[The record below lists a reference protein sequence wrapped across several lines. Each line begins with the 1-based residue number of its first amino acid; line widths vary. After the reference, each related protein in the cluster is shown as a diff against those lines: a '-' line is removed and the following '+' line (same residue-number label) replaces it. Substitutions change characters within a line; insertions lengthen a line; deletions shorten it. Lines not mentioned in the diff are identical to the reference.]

1 MENHDTS
8 ILETLGF
15 NDLELPEQEE
25 LLLDLQGLVYKG
37 SLIRLIERMDEHTQ
51 EKFNV
56 FLDTSPDEE
65 AVMAFISEHVGD
77 ADAIVAETLADI
89 QNDILAVTKT
99 K

>member
-1 MENHDTS
+1 MKKNDTS

-15 NDLELPEQEE
+15 TDLEQSEQEE
-25 LLLDLQGLVYKG
+25 LLLDLQSLVYKG
-37 SLIRLIERMDEHTQ
+37 SLIRLIERMDEQTQ

-65 AVMAFISEHVGD
+65 GVMAFISKHVAD
-77 ADAIVAETLADI
+77 ADAVVQETLTDI
-89 QNDILAVTKT
+89 KNDILTVTGT

>member
-1 MENHDTS
+1 MKKNDTS

-15 NDLELPEQEE
+15 TDLEQSEQEE
-25 LLLDLQGLVYKG
+25 LLLDLQSLVYKG
-37 SLIRLIERMDEHTQ
+37 SLIRLIERMDEQTQ

-65 AVMAFISEHVGD
+65 AVMAFISKHVAD
-77 ADAIVAETLADI
+77 ADAVVQETLTDI
-89 QNDILAVTKT
+89 KNDILTVTGT